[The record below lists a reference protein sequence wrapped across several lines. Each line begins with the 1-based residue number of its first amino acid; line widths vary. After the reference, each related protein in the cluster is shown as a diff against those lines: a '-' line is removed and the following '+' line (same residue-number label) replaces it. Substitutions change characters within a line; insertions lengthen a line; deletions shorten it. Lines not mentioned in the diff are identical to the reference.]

1 MTDRDRLTEHVLQG
15 LTRPQKALSSAWFYD
30 DEGSRLFQQIMA
42 LPEYYLTRLEHEL
55 LRSRA
60 DELSRWIDPRC
71 SPIDLIELGSGD
83 GAKTLSLCQALA
95 QREVDLQKKYHWSP
109 RALAEKLELNVNKA
123 KAVRDLL
130 RIDEDPANVMVFE
143 FGSQKHPRYSDNAY
157 RVLRDAITPELVE
170 QAWRE
175 HQERRRR

>member
-60 DELSRWIDPRC
+60 DELSRWIDIASTGLWMCP
-71 SPIDLIELGSGD
+71 
-83 GAKTLSLCQALA
+83 
-95 QREVDLQKKYHWSP
+95 H
-109 RALAEKLELNVNKA
+109 
-123 KAVRDLL
+123 
-130 RIDEDPANVMVFE
+130 
-143 FGSQKHPRYSDNAY
+143 
-157 RVLRDAITPELVE
+157 TP
-170 QAWRE
+170 
-175 HQERRRR
+175 

>member
-83 GAKTLSLCQALA
+83 GAKRCRCA
-95 QREVDLQKKYHWSP
+95 RHW
-109 RALAEKLELNVNKA
+109 RNVKWIA
-123 KAVRDLL
+123 STGLWMC
-130 RIDEDPANVMVFE
+130 P
-143 FGSQKHPRYSDNAY
+143 H
-157 RVLRDAITPELVE
+157 TP
-170 QAWRE
+170 
-175 HQERRRR
+175 